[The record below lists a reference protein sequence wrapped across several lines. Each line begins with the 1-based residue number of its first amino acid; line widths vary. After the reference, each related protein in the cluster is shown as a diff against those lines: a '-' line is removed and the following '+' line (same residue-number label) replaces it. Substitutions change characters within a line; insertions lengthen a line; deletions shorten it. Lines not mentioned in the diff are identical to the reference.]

1 MIKTNGTMADA
12 AGSVALA
19 PPLAPAPPPGLQI
32 SRIRLHLPQPQRPL
46 WAWVL
51 LLFLWAL
58 LLAVGTTLFSLW
70 FGNRELIAWWHDG
83 SLGKPY
89 NRYMSIWLVLSQG
102 NGGITALLQLLQL
115 FYSRNSRLTDAQ
127 AAFVRQKLLP
137 LRRRTADV
145 PKPDDKTKLERRQVG
160 ILTPDQLCDS
170 ILLFTDDK
178 DDAFDAWLQKAVPKR
193 KAGLRADKDDPTRA
207 YLLSFSQEGAQKTTK
222 DNEPYWDYTGLE
234 QHLEGEGA
242 DVFGVYPQYKSSG
255 FVDWRGCIQSWAN
268 GGLRFSGKRKSYWV
282 WMRSGGRGAPGADML
297 VLKDLNGVNDE
308 SLWWDI
314 AAQPD
319 NVLARYG
326 IPMESPLVIAFVNQT
341 AYFDKVY
348 YDIDATAFSNLVGAT
363 RSGSSAGGW
372 VGLLNGFSD
381 NDSSDDFQNQIFKD
395 VDSNRSLTP
404 EGPCQKGLN
413 VAAAV
418 GTGAFATIIASFFAY
433 PKAEAIERAL
443 AAGASR
449 LSIYATFGGALV
461 SSLLGVG
468 LGVFEAAQSC

>member
-12 AGSVALA
+12 AGSVA
-19 PPLAPAPPPGLQI
+19 PALPPGLQI

-46 WAWVL
+46 WASVL

-102 NGGITALLQLLQL
+102 TGGITALLQLLQL
-115 FYSRNSRLTDAQ
+115 FYARNSRLTDAQ
-127 AAFVRQKLLP
+127 AAFMRQKLLP
-137 LRRRTADV
+137 LRRRMADV

-170 ILLFTDDK
+170 ILLFADDK

-207 YLLSFSQEGAQKTTK
+207 YLLSFAEAPQKSK
-222 DNEPYWDYTGLE
+222 DGEPYWDYTGQE
-234 QHLEGEGA
+234 QPLEGEGA
-242 DVFGVYPQYKSSG
+242 DVFGVYPQYKASG

-268 GGLRFSGKRKSYWV
+268 GGLKFSGTRKSYWV
-282 WMRSGGRGAPGADML
+282 WMRSGGQGAPGADML

-308 SLWWDI
+308 SLWWDV

-326 IPMESPLVIAFVNQT
+326 IPMQSPLVIAFVNQT

-381 NDSSDDFQNQIFKD
+381 SNSSDDFQNQIFKD

-404 EGPCQKGLN
+404 DGPCQKGLKI
-413 VAAAV
+413 AAAV
-418 GTGAFATIIASFFAY
+418 STGLFATITASFFAY
-433 PKAEAIERAL
+433 PKAEAVERAL
-443 AAGASR
+443 AAGESR
-449 LSIYATFGGALV
+449 LSIYKVFGGALIA
-461 SSLLGVG
+461 SLLGVG
-468 LGVFEAAQSC
+468 LSVFQAAQSC